1 MARPKLTP
9 QLVEQAVELWK
20 QGYMQNEIYK
30 QLGINERTWYNWFAR
45 GRDGK
50 QPYVALVEAF
60 EQARVERRIE
70 LLQKIEAA
78 ADKHWQAAAWILE
91 REWPERYAR
100 PELRMKHV
108 DEPVEIVDEPI
119 EPVDRGVVGRA

>member
-1 MARPKLTP
+1 MARPTRLTQ

-20 QGYMQNEIYK
+20 RGYMMEEIHTV
-30 QLGINERTWYNWFAR
+30 LDIPRRTWYGWLQR

-50 QPYVALVEAF
+50 QPYVALVDAF
-60 EQARVERRIE
+60 EQARVQRRIE
-70 LLQKIEAA
+70 LLRKVEAA

-100 PELRMKHV
+100 PELRLKYV
-108 DEPVEIVDEPI
+108 DEPVDIVDDSELR
-119 EPVDRGVVGRA
+119 VTY